1 MNIPGKPL
9 FPPEKLVRY
18 PHLMV
23 GDVEIW
29 ERYLEL
35 HAKEWTGFRYDVRVG
50 EGIEL
55 PKSQPE
61 YIRGMALALTEKR
74 IDVVGEKGNDV
85 WIIEVKPNAMLSAVG
100 QVLSYQVLFEDRFP
114 EERKP
119 YLMIVTDRK
128 GPDIDSLCQ
137 RFNISLVVV

>member
-23 GDVEIW
+23 SDVAIW
-29 ERYLEL
+29 ERYLERY
-35 HAKEWTGFRYDVRVG
+35 AKEWDGFRYDVRVG
-50 EGIEL
+50 EGLIL
-55 PKSQPE
+55 PDGQPG
-61 YIRGMALALTEKR
+61 YIKAMALALTEKR
-74 IDVVGEKGNDV
+74 IDVVGEKGQEV

-114 EERKP
+114 QSPKP
-119 YLMIVTDRK
+119 ELMIVTDRK
-128 GPDIDSLCQ
+128 GPDLDNLAKKF
-137 RFNISLVVV
+137 RISVFVV

>member
-1 MNIPGKPL
+1 MNIVGKPL

-29 ERYLEL
+29 ERYLDL

-50 EGIEL
+50 SGAEEL
-55 PKSQPE
+55 PEAPE
-61 YIRGMALALTEKR
+61 YLRRMALALTEKR
-74 IDVVGEKGNDV
+74 IDVLGEKGQEL

-114 EERKP
+114 EQRKP
-119 YLMIVTDRK
+119 YLMIVTDRI

-137 RFNISLVVV
+137 KFNISLVVV

>member
-1 MNIPGKPL
+1 MNIVGKPL

-23 GDVEIW
+23 QDVLIW
-29 ERYLEL
+29 ERYLEQ
-35 HAKEWTGFRYDVRVG
+35 HATEWIGFRYDVRVG

-55 PKSQPE
+55 PESEPE

-74 IDVVGEKGNDV
+74 IDVLGEKGNEV

-114 EERKP
+114 DQPKP
-119 YLMIVTDRK
+119 KLMIVTDRK
-128 GPDIDSLCQ
+128 GPDLQSIAAK
-137 RFNISLVVV
+137 FNISVVVV